1 MHRKWWNLIRIRTIE
16 TGAEPGGG
24 ERSLSRRNPTHR
36 RIPAAKATRS
46 SANTA

>member
-16 TGAEPGGG
+16 TDAEPGGG
-24 ERSLSRRNPTHR
+24 EP
-36 RIPAAKATRS
+36 PQPEPKATRS

>member
-24 ERSLSRRNPTHR
+24 EP
-36 RIPAAKATRS
+36 PQPEPP
-46 SANTA
+46 